1 MKKVLTILAL
11 IVLNVANVFAL
22 VETRHREYP
31 LSKEKRLRISLEVAV
46 GELYIKSCPS
56 EKIAII
62 DYEES
67 AELSQKLSMTY
78 SLDGTTG
85 VLRIK
90 LKDEIK
96 LFSNDSE
103 KNKDYRRLTLN
114 IAEAIPVEMKIEIGA
129 GECNID
135 LSKIYLESLELSAG
149 ASNVELYTSTPN
161 KVVAQNIQIE
171 CGVGKF
177 VGKHLTNLNFETL
190 DFQGG
195 VGSYFLEFDGT
206 LRRSGDVSVEVGVG
220 SVSLLFSPSIPVKI
234 YCEDNWLSNTSVDGN
249 FDKPSSGIF
258 LTRNLNYSEPF
269 ITVRVESGI
278 GSVQIRQK

>member
-1 MKKVLTILAL
+1 MKQIFTILIL
-11 IVLNVANVFAL
+11 IILNGANVFAL

-31 LSKEKRLRISLEVAV
+31 FSKEKRLRIELEVAV
-46 GELYIKSCPS
+46 GELYIKSGPS
-56 EKIAII
+56 EKIAVI

-90 LKDEIK
+90 LKDEMK
-96 LFSNDSE
+96 LFKNDS
-103 KNKDYRRLTLN
+103 KKKKDYRRLTLN
-114 IAEAIPVEMKIEIGA
+114 IAESIPVEMKIEIGA

-135 LSKIYLESLELSAG
+135 LSKLYVKSLELSAG

-161 KVVAQNIQIE
+161 KIFAENITIE

-177 VGKHLTNLNFETL
+177 VGKHLANLNFRTL

-195 VGSYFLEFDGT
+195 VGSYSLEFDGT
-206 LRRSGDVSVEVGVG
+206 LRQSGDVSVEVGVG
-220 SVSLLFSPSIPVKI
+220 SVSLLFPPSIPVKI
-234 YCEDNWLSNTSVDGN
+234 YCEDHWLSSAHVDGN

-269 ITVRVESGI
+269 ITVRVQSGI